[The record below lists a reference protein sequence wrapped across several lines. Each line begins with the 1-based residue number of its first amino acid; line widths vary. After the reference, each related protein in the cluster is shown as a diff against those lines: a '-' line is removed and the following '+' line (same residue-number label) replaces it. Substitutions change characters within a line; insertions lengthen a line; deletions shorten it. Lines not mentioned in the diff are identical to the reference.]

1 MVELLGELVA
11 LDAVSGRE
19 QPVVAL
25 MRDRL
30 SAACDECRVDN
41 LGNVIAVKRG
51 RADGFKLLVG
61 AHSDEIGFYVKS
73 ISPAGFLRVEPV
85 GGVPTPIMPGRPVRV
100 GGVAGVIG
108 APAWHLG
115 KESGPLYVDVG
126 AESEAGAAGLG
137 IEIGSPVALVSD
149 LRRLGEHR
157 LTGKTMDNR
166 SACAVLV
173 AMLEALA
180 DQPHE
185 ATIVGVVTVQEE
197 VGIRGAQMV
206 AQQVE
211 VDAAL
216 SLDVISAGDTP
227 DCDGL
232 TDSTVRLGAGPA
244 LAVYD
249 QIEEAYAASMIGLI
263 PHTRLNERFRAVAR
277 DAGIPLQLS
286 AMTGGGADGAAFA
299 LARGG
304 VPTTQIGLPVR
315 YSHSM
320 VETVDL
326 RDLAGATDLLE
337 QVALQTG
344 ELDLG
349 FL

>member
-1 MVELLGELVA
+1 
-11 LDAVSGRE
+11 
-19 QPVVAL
+19 
-25 MRDRL
+25 
-30 SAACDECRVDN
+30 
-41 LGNVIAVKRG
+41 
-51 RADGFKLLVG
+51 
-61 AHSDEIGFYVKS
+61 
-73 ISPAGFLRVEPV
+73 
-85 GGVPTPIMPGRPVRV
+85 
-100 GGVAGVIG
+100 VIG

-115 KESGPLYVDVG
+115 KESGALYVDIG
-126 AESEAGAAGLG
+126 AESESEAGELG
-137 IEIGSPVALVSD
+137 VEIGSPVAVVSD

-157 LTGKTMDNR
+157 LTSKAMDNR

-173 AMLEALA
+173 AMLEALQG
-180 DQPHE
+180 QPHE
-185 ATIVGVVTVQEE
+185 ATIVAVVTVQEE
-197 VGIRGAQMV
+197 VGLRGARMV
-206 AQQVE
+206 AERVD
-211 VDAAL
+211 VDAAV
-216 SLDVISAGDTP
+216 SIDVISAGDTP

-263 PHTRLNERFRAVAR
+263 SHTRLNERFRAVAR

-286 AMTGGGADGAAFA
+286 AMTGGGADGAAFH

-304 VPTTQIGLPVR
+304 VPATQIGLPVR

-320 VETVDL
+320 VETLDL
-326 RDLAGATDLLE
+326 RDLVQATELLE
-337 QVALQTG
+337 QLAMSTG

>member
-1 MVELLGELVA
+1 
-11 LDAVSGRE
+11 
-19 QPVVAL
+19 
-25 MRDRL
+25 
-30 SAACDECRVDN
+30 
-41 LGNVIAVKRG
+41 
-51 RADGFKLLVG
+51 
-61 AHSDEIGFYVKS
+61 
-73 ISPAGFLRVEPV
+73 
-85 GGVPTPIMPGRPVRV
+85 
-100 GGVAGVIG
+100 
-108 APAWHLG
+108 
-115 KESGPLYVDVG
+115 
-126 AESEAGAAGLG
+126 
-137 IEIGSPVALVSD
+137 
-149 LRRLGEHR
+149 
-157 LTGKTMDNR
+157 MDNR